1 MTTHVSGKFLQFKT
15 LEIVAH
21 LAAFYSPRAGLLER
35 SARIQLYTASA
46 KAHGPRS
53 SASSGLSW
61 CTK

>member
-46 KAHGPRS
+46 KAHGPIS
-53 SASSGLSW
+53 SASRGLRECS
-61 CTK
+61 K